1 MDETLSGVSDVVLD
15 SVSSVTGGGGG
26 GAVSL
31 AKSSTDDE
39 ELDSNRPDKIFVF
52 NDSVEIDLGFTEIQ
66 MIPRVIRNI
75 LMAIR
80 QSNLKEEKVSVYS

>member
-15 SVSSVTGGGGG
+15 SVSSVTGPGG

-39 ELDSNRPDKIFVF
+39 ELDSNRPDKILVF

-80 QSNLKEEKVSVYS
+80 QSNLKEEKASVNS